1 MLRPAPLKLN
11 DKVVII
17 SPSGKIDESFAK
29 DAASI
34 MDSWGVKTEIGRYA
48 LSENGR
54 FSGSVEERLYDLQSA
69 LDNPLIK
76 LILCSRGGYGVIH
89 LLDKLDFSSIRK
101 HPKWVIGYSDITAL
115 HSALQKNG
123 IISIHGPMAKHFSE
137 EGEEDLSVRY
147 TKSIL
152 FGQPVA
158 YEIPTE
164 GYDIINRKGRAMGKL
179 FGGNLSVFCGL
190 LGSKY
195 IRIPHR
201 GILFIE
207 DIGEVPYRVDRM
219 IYQLKI
225 SGMFSKIS
233 GLIVGKFT
241 DYEEDD
247 LMYASLY
254 ESIRNVVEDYEFPVC
269 FNFPVGHVKH
279 NLPLL
284 MGEKA
289 ELIVGDDRI
298 LFKQNKG
305 QSFD

>member
-1 MLRPAPLKLN
+1 
-11 DKVVII
+11 
-17 SPSGKIDESFAK
+17 
-29 DAASI
+29 
-34 MDSWGVKTEIGRYA
+34 
-48 LSENGR
+48 
-54 FSGSVEERLYDLQSA
+54 
-69 LDNPLIK
+69 
-76 LILCSRGGYGVIH
+76 
-89 LLDKLDFSSIRK
+89 
-101 HPKWVIGYSDITAL
+101 
-115 HSALQKNG
+115 
-123 IISIHGPMAKHFSE
+123 MAKHFSE

-289 ELIVGDDRI
+289 ELIVGDDKI

>member
-115 HSALQKNG
+115 HSAQ
-123 IISIHGPMAKHFSE
+123 S
-137 EGEEDLSVRY
+137 
-147 TKSIL
+147 
-152 FGQPVA
+152 
-158 YEIPTE
+158 
-164 GYDIINRKGRAMGKL
+164 
-179 FGGNLSVFCGL
+179 L
-190 LGSKY
+190 LPQTLV
-195 IRIPHR
+195 I
-201 GILFIE
+201 
-207 DIGEVPYRVDRM
+207 
-219 IYQLKI
+219 
-225 SGMFSKIS
+225 
-233 GLIVGKFT
+233 
-241 DYEEDD
+241 
-247 LMYASLY
+247 
-254 ESIRNVVEDYEFPVC
+254 
-269 FNFPVGHVKH
+269 
-279 NLPLL
+279 
-284 MGEKA
+284 
-289 ELIVGDDRI
+289 
-298 LFKQNKG
+298 
-305 QSFD
+305 